1 MSKKKKI
8 LILILIL
15 ILLVLI
21 LRSAF
26 SKYVNEAVGATSNK
40 IGQWIIKV
48 NNQDITED
56 VNTFLIDNFTWS
68 ENAHVKPP
76 KVAPGMKGHFNI
88 TIDPTGTDVALK
100 YTIKIDEKKLRE
112 IADINLKITGI
123 KENGVE
129 SELKLDDEGNFIIEK
144 EKTLAQ
150 IKSDTEAIDNL
161 EIEVTWVD
169 DNTEESNKKD
179 SEVGSVANRKIQM
192 PIEINVIQNT

>member
-68 ENAHVKPP
+68 
-76 KVAPGMKGHFNI
+76 
-88 TIDPTGTDVALK
+88 
-100 YTIKIDEKKLRE
+100 
-112 IADINLKITGI
+112 
-123 KENGVE
+123 
-129 SELKLDDEGNFIIEK
+129 
-144 EKTLAQ
+144 
-150 IKSDTEAIDNL
+150 
-161 EIEVTWVD
+161 
-169 DNTEESNKKD
+169 
-179 SEVGSVANRKIQM
+179 
-192 PIEINVIQNT
+192 